1 MVKHSQRRSTGDMIS
16 TICFAGMSAKF
27 TFDALGWEGGPLG
40 LVLIIASAVAC
51 FLAALRFRLQALI
64 DIFKR

>member
-27 TFDALGWEGGPLG
+27 TFDALGWEGSTLG
-40 LVLIIASAVAC
+40 LVLIVASAVAC
-51 FLAALRFRLQALI
+51 FLAALRFRLQAVI
-64 DIFKR
+64 DLFKR